1 MSDLC
6 RRTSEAVEHNSA
18 RFVDSVRHVV
28 SPIVLFQPEL
38 FDLAMVRAEQ
48 LGLGEQMRLEGSS
61 REDFLARVS

>member
-6 RRTSEAVEHNSA
+6 RRTSEAVEHNFA

-38 FDLAMVRAEQ
+38 FDLVMVRAEQ
-48 LGLGEQMRLEGSS
+48 LCLGKQMRLEGSP